1 MCGIA
6 GLFSGCAAFATC
18 PLDALRAPA
27 PAVAEAGAAYR
38 SPLASWHERASVRR
52 APRRML
58 ATDGARHLLFSP
70 EMVPLATHP
79 LVRALPPAAFEA
91 VLTQHL
97 YRYLDFTTKLEHLV
111 VNRTVA
117 GIAHGEVGFEVPE
130 EMAFDAH
137 KIYCDEAYHALFAAD
152 LLRQARAL
160 SGITPLLERQP
171 YFIQRLRAIQAEVG
185 QGLEPLV
192 ELLFVV
198 CSETLI
204 TATLASM
211 PDDPSVA
218 EAVRDIVRDHAHDE
232 GRHHAYF
239 AAFLRILWMNLTPAI
254 RREMG
259 VLVPDLIDAFLRPDV
274 TVLRFE
280 LAGYGLGRDD
290 AEQVLAEVYA
300 DDVMRPSWAATAS
313 QTVLHFAEIGALDDP
328 ATRDAFAGHG
338 FLAKGAS

>member
-18 PLDALRAPA
+18 PLEALRAPA
-27 PAVAEAGAAYR
+27 APEEGTAYR

-52 APRRML
+52 APRRIL
-58 ATDGARHLLFSP
+58 DTNGARHLLFSP

-79 LVRALPPAAFEA
+79 LVLASPPARSRRCSPSAF
-91 VLTQHL
+91 

-117 GIAHGEVGFEVPE
+117 GIAHDEVGFEVPD
-130 EMAFDAH
+130 EMAFDAY

-160 SGITPLLERQP
+160 SGITPLLEPQP
-171 YFIQRLRAIQAEVG
+171 YFIQRLRAIQAAVG

-204 TATLASM
+204 TASLASM
-211 PDDPSVA
+211 PDNPSVV

-239 AAFLRILWMNLTPAI
+239 TAFLRILWLNLTPAM

-259 VLVPDLIDAFLRPDV
+259 VLIPDLIDAFLRPDV
-274 TVLRFE
+274 TVLRVE
-280 LAGYGLGRDD
+280 LAGYGLSCDD

-313 QTVLHFAEIGALDDP
+313 QTVFHFAEIGALDDP
-328 ATRDAFAGHG
+328 ATRDAFAGRG
-338 FLAKGAS
+338 FLPEGAS